1 MTATH
6 SPRASLADVARLAGV
21 SSQTVSRVVRD
32 IGVVAP
38 ATRARVLKAV
48 NELGYV
54 PNIAARSLSQRRTNV
69 IHIVNATP
77 LFHGHARTF
86 LALVSVLTERGYHT
100 SIAEAPQGV
109 EAPSLDQLVPIGVD
123 GLILLGGHDRSLSL
137 VESVAGRLPVVFVG
151 QIDGLPEAVA
161 SVGIDQFCGAAMATT
176 HLLELQ
182 HDPFMHLL
190 DTRPE
195 LAKHMLRALA
205 QRLRRTNEA
214 LADLVFSDVPG
225 RVATGTSSPSV
236 DRAIFDALIA
246 VNGDDEFEGFLAES
260 IEPNDDNTVWTMT
273 LKDWKFTDGT
283 DVTADDG
290 QIGRVRAEH
299 AGDRRV
305 VPQPVRGRL
314 RLLTAAGPES
324 GSPLALGP
332 GALGSDRRTGRGR
345 EALIAPRSCD
355 FPRRS
360 VGRRSRLDKGCRF
373 RRVRR
378 VMVVSATPPTAT
390 TRGVL

>member
-161 SVGIDQFCGAAMATT
+161 SVGIDQFGGAAMATT
-176 HLLELQ
+176 HLLDCGYRNLLHICGPGDWLDARIRRDGFISICEQ
-182 HDPFMHLL
+182 GQVPFQKVSAGSW
-190 DTRPE
+190 D
-195 LAKHMLRALA
+195 ASAGYA
-205 QRLRRTNEA
+205 AIQ
-214 LADLVFSDVPG
+214 G
-225 RVATGTSSPSV
+225 ATG
-236 DRAIFDALIA
+236 DFDAIFASNDQLALGAIRW
-246 VNGDDEFEGFLAES
+246 LAEQGRRVPDEVGV
-260 IEPNDDNTVWTMT
+260 IGFDNA
-273 LKDWKFTDGT
+273 DGT
-283 DVTADDG
+283 DNFQPPLTTLRQPHVQVGRTAVAHLRQLIDG
-290 QIGRVRAEH
+290 GPAEH
-299 AGDRRV
+299 TTIQ
-305 VPQPVRGRL
+305 PQ
-314 RLLTAAGPES
+314 
-324 GSPLALGP
+324 
-332 GALGSDRRTGRGR
+332 
-345 EALIAPRSCD
+345 LIT
-355 FPRRS
+355 RRS
-360 VGRRSRLDKGCRF
+360 
-373 RRVRR
+373 
-378 VMVVSATPPTAT
+378 
-390 TRGVL
+390 TRGLS